1 MPFPRPC
8 VLLTTQP
15 IITFQLLEASGPA
28 AGKGASDDSF
38 WSRMHGAGISPF
50 HSLLAHLLFVS
61 HQKHT
66 FESFHLMWF
75 STQSWYPHRPLWHK
89 RAASLL
95 SCLCLRRTGP
105 AGKEVS
111 VKVMTCKYVP
121 WWCRKLL
128 RKALFTVISP
138 PQQHLQ
144 QMLAL
149 FPWGSALKKT
159 LQQGCCS
166 LHFQEHD
173 VRKA

>member
-1 MPFPRPC
+1 MTPS
-8 VLLTTQP
+8 
-15 IITFQLLEASGPA
+15 EAGCM
-28 AGKGASDDSF
+28 GQEF
-38 WSRMHGAGISPF
+38 
-50 HSLLAHLLFVS
+50 
-61 HQKHT
+61 
-66 FESFHLMWF
+66 
-75 STQSWYPHRPLWHK
+75 
-89 RAASLL
+89 LL
-95 SCLCLRRTGP
+95 STPYFLTCSLFPIRNILLNLLISCGFPPSPGILTDLYGIREQQPCYPASAWRERVYP

-111 VKVMTCKYVP
+111 VKVITCKYVP

-173 VRKA
+173 VHKAWTTAVPSTSRTIRYVHRCLTVIRII